1 MDNKYINHSNGSND
15 RIITIDIKI
24 SRLLKMSEAAT
35 LLNMS
40 TSSLQTLMLRGE
52 ISSFEVNGQIHF
64 DENELWDWMYKQNP
78 IMIKNKSPQLNIF
91 AN

>member
-1 MDNKYINHSNGSND
+1 MDNKYINHSNESND

-40 TSSLQTLMLRGE
+40 TSSLQTLMLQGE

-64 DENELWDWMYKQNP
+64 DENDLWDWMHKQNP
-78 IMIKNKSPQLNIF
+78 PMIKNLNPLLNIF